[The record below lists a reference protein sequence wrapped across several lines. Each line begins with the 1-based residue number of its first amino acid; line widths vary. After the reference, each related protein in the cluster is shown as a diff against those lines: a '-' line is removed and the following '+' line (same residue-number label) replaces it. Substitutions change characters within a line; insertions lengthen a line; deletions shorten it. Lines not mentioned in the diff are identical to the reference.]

1 MVSMCESQPISEKAE
16 YYYTKFDS
24 YANDTQVRDT
34 VKLEPKLKN
43 ISGNQSCQVQL
54 IIFTNS
60 QRTASKPGGTTEQ
73 GKVDTTNNIM
83 TFQKFFIMEYF
94 FERDQPI
101 EFRITG
107 SINAVIKTS
116 LPNIMGSR
124 AQTFSRK
131 IEDTDGVIFEIKGF
145 SYRKKLTSTLN
156 INIAVN
162 GNNLY
167 GKGLIYTL
175 IAKGNNLNPQNQIL
189 YRSELNTPLKNVKR
203 IDFKLCSIPDIYIAS
218 DGDYQS
224 NQLSVVITDAKH
236 NK

>member
-1 MVSMCESQPISEKAE
+1 
-16 YYYTKFDS
+16 
-24 YANDTQVRDT
+24 
-34 VKLEPKLKN
+34 
-43 ISGNQSCQVQL
+43 
-54 IIFTNS
+54 
-60 QRTASKPGGTTEQ
+60 
-73 GKVDTTNNIM
+73 M

-175 IAKGNNLNPQNQIL
+175 IAKGNNLNPQNQTL

-218 DGDYQS
+218 DGAYQS

>member
-1 MVSMCESQPISEKAE
+1 
-16 YYYTKFDS
+16 
-24 YANDTQVRDT
+24 
-34 VKLEPKLKN
+34 
-43 ISGNQSCQVQL
+43 
-54 IIFTNS
+54 
-60 QRTASKPGGTTEQ
+60 
-73 GKVDTTNNIM
+73 M

-218 DGDYQS
+218 DGDY
-224 NQLSVVITDAKH
+224 
-236 NK
+236 